1 MAVSVAVDEELL
13 DSALKSGEESS
24 EAEVVDAA
32 LRLLVQL
39 RSQRAAAE
47 LWARLPGKATSKSRG
62 SAMSSTGWTAW

>member
-13 DSALKSGEESS
+13 HSALKSGEESS

-47 LWARLPGKATSKSRG
+47 LWGKAAWEGNLEESRLG
-62 SAMSSTGWTAW
+62 HV